1 MRLLGCLETCIIM
14 VMSNLGKI
22 IRRHMRKERS
32 FLCDS
37 IIKVFSGKVSN
48 YDDFTMSIQTIAH
61 MLLTDD

>member
-1 MRLLGCLETCIIM
+1 
-14 VMSNLGKI
+14 MSNLGKI